1 VVPRWGVWVPRL
13 PVLAAAAF
21 AVALIWRLPRL
32 VEAISWNADAL
43 APALIAERAADA
55 THGMEAF
62 GATVLGD
69 ISSASTLWFHLL
81 TNSVPGHRA
90 LWAYWPAVLTLAT
103 ALLIGWSCWRLAGR
117 WAGLLGAGLVLAAG
131 PDALLTFLAPAF
143 RGPTWLS
150 TALLAALL
158 VVWCR
163 RLDRPVAASLMP
175 AAIAAAIVG
184 VNLASDPL
192 LALAGVAPLV
202 LAPGLIWY
210 LDRTPSA
217 RRVLLLSLGTATGI
231 AVVAVASSALL
242 RAGGY
247 VTRREEF
254 GGGYTRLADAQ
265 DMIEH
270 IPLVGK
276 GILALAGAPGMGG
289 QIQGPGVLRW
299 MLAAVVLC
307 ALVAALWPSSR
318 AAGRHAHTPPATRL
332 ARRAYGAFWGFAAAA
347 VSAGYLLSDIP
358 GESVM
363 VSVPGTR
370 YLVPLLLAA
379 VAVLPVIV
387 YSGDAAAR
395 RRVGAGIAATAIV
408 AGGALGL
415 ANRDIERAQF
425 TELSAQA
432 PRIADWLEEK
442 GVDRGYASYWSAG
455 PLSYHTGLDVLAVR
469 PCVSFTRETLCPV
482 ALNGRRDWYRP
493 VGELSSFVVVD
504 AVRPGDAVTP
514 GAWRGN
520 FGRPAETRRFG
531 SMVVRVY
538 PYDVAERLAPGWRP
552 YPDNRVASR
561 ETG

>member
-1 VVPRWGVWVPRL
+1 MQWELWGPRL
-13 PVLAAAAF
+13 PVLAVGAF
-21 AVALIWRLPRL
+21 ALALLWRLPQL
-32 VEAISWNADAL
+32 IEAISWNADAL

-55 THGMEAF
+55 SQGAEGV

-81 TNSVPGHRA
+81 TTSIPGHRT
-90 LWAYWPAVLTLAT
+90 LWAYWPAVLALAT

-131 PDALLTFLAPAF
+131 PDTLLTFLAPAF

-150 TALLAALL
+150 TALLGALL
-158 VVWCR
+158 VLWCR
-163 RLDRPVAASLMP
+163 RLDRPPSTSILP
-175 AAIAAAIVG
+175 AAMAALVVG

-192 LALAGVAPLV
+192 LALSGVAPLV
-202 LAPGLIWY
+202 LAPGLIWA
-210 LDRTPSA
+210 LDRTAPA
-217 RRVLLLSLGTATGI
+217 RRVTLLAAGTAAG
-231 AVVAVASSALL
+231 AGVVALASSGLL
-242 RAGGY
+242 KAGGY

-254 GGGYTRLADAQ
+254 GGGYTRLADPQ
-265 DMIEH
+265 DVLEH
-270 IPLVGK
+270 VPLVGK
-276 GILALAGAPGMGG
+276 GLLALAGAPEMGG
-289 QIQGPGVLRW
+289 QVQGPAAIRW
-299 MLAAVVLC
+299 VIAAVLLGGL
-307 ALVAALWPSSR
+307 AAALWPSR
-318 AAGRHAHTPPATRL
+318 GPTGVVEAPPVIAT
-332 ARRAYGAFWGFAAAA
+332 ARRIYGAFWGIGAAA

-358 GESVM
+358 GAGV
-363 VSVPGTR
+363 VVNVPGTR

-379 VAVLPVIV
+379 VAVLPVV
-387 YSGDAAAR
+387 LYSTDAGAR
-395 RRVGAGIAATAIV
+395 RRTGAGIAAMAIA

-415 ANRDIERAQF
+415 ANRDIERAQL
-425 TELSAQA
+425 TELSAEA
-432 PRIADWLEEK
+432 PRIAEWLEEK

-455 PLSYHTGLDVLAVR
+455 PLSYHTDLQVLAVR

-538 PYDVAERLAPGWRP
+538 PYDLAERLAPGWRP
-552 YPDNRVASR
+552 YPDARVASR

>member
-1 VVPRWGVWVPRL
+1 MRAQWAVWGPRL
-13 PVLAAAAF
+13 PVLAVVAF
-21 AVALIWRLPRL
+21 AVALLWRLPRL

-55 THGMEAF
+55 TAGIEGV

-81 TNSVPGHRA
+81 TTSIPGHRA
-90 LWAYWPAVLTLAT
+90 LWAYWPAVLAVAT
-103 ALLIGWSCWRLAGR
+103 ALLVGWSCWRLAGR
-117 WAGLLGAGLVLAAG
+117 WAGILGAGLVLAAG
-131 PDALLTFLAPAF
+131 PDTLLTFLAPAF

-150 TALLAALL
+150 TALLAAVL

-163 RLDRPVAASLMP
+163 RLDRPVTASVAP
-175 AAIAAAIVG
+175 AAAAALVVG

-192 LALAGVAPLV
+192 LALSGVAPLV
-202 LAPGLIWY
+202 LAPGLIWL
-210 LDRTPSA
+210 LDRTPSS
-217 RRVLLLSLGTATGI
+217 RRVLLLSLGTTAVI
-231 AVVAVASSALL
+231 AVVTLASSALL

-254 GGGYTRLADAQ
+254 GGGYTRMADAG
-265 DMIEH
+265 DVVGH

-276 GILALAGAPGMGG
+276 GILALAGAPDMGG
-289 QIQGPGVLRW
+289 QIQGPAPVRW
-299 MLAAVVLC
+299 VLAAALLVG
-307 ALVAALWPSSR
+307 LVAALWPSR
-318 AAGRHAHTPPATRL
+318 GQARQDGDAPATLAL
-332 ARRAYGAFWGFAAAA
+332 ARRVYGAFWGIAAAA

-358 GESVM
+358 GESVV

-379 VAVLPVIV
+379 VAVLPVV
-387 YSGDAAAR
+387 LYSADAPAR
-395 RRVGAGIAATAIV
+395 RRAGAGVAAMAIV

-415 ANRDIERAQF
+415 ANRDIERAQL

-432 PRIADWLEEK
+432 PRIAQWLDEK

-469 PCVSFTRETLCPV
+469 PCVSFARETLCPV

-520 FGRPAETRRFG
+520 FGRPAEMRRFG

-552 YPDNRVASR
+552 YPDNRVALR
-561 ETG
+561 EAG